1 MLKGQKAQ
9 MWKNMDVDV
18 DVKFVMGGKE
28 YQKMYLPEL
37 NILSRRS
44 EETDVSG

>member
-9 MWKNMDVDV
+9 MSKNMDV

-28 YQKMYLPEL
+28 YWKIYLPEL
-37 NILSRRS
+37 NILSWRS